1 LRKEWYRRG
10 QRGGGLDLQRWE
22 WLSRLMFCGS
32 KLVHLAILK
41 FCTILEELRIGLD
54 QLDKVAGLTVA
65 CQEHITWTTT
75 T

>member
-1 LRKEWYRRG
+1 
-10 QRGGGLDLQRWE
+10 
-22 WLSRLMFCGS
+22 MFCGS